1 MLAPNS
7 FAARRPETRLVVPTA
22 VNPNPEI
29 AIVAKAGAAEKTA
42 SVAMIRSFVFIL
54 KSIHGR
60 NKKWF

>member
-7 FAARRPETRLVVPTA
+7 FAARRPETRLVVPAA
-22 VNPNPEI
+22 VNETPNPEI

-42 SVAMIRSFVFIL
+42 SVARIKRLVFIL

-60 NKKWF
+60 NKK